1 MNELIFLFHS
11 SFLASTALIALF
23 IGKEALITFIAL
35 SFVLANLLVI
45 KQVDLLG
52 FTATATDA
60 FTIGA
65 IFGLNLLNEYFGKK
79 STKQALIIGFGAL
92 ALVTIMYQIHLW
104 YLPSIF
110 DASQEHCIA
119 ILSASPRIL
128 SASFISF
135 FIAQTF
141 EYYFYTALK
150 KISGDKYLVMRN
162 WLTMGSSQLLDTIIF
177 SFLGLYGIVEN
188 IGNIVIV
195 SYVIKLAAIAFTTP
209 FIMLSKKIYNKE
221 QTS

>member
-1 MNELIFLFHS
+1 MNELIFLLHS
-11 SFLASTALIALF
+11 CFLAATALIALR
-23 IGKEALITFIAL
+23 IGKEALTTFIAL
-35 SFVLANLLVI
+35 AFVLANLLVI

-65 IFGLNLLNEYFGKK
+65 VFGLNLLNEYFGRK
-79 STKQALIIGFGAL
+79 STRQALIIGFGAL

-110 DASQEHCIA
+110 DTSHVHFNA
-119 ILSASPRIL
+119 ILAASPRIMA
-128 SASFISF
+128 ASFTSF

-141 EYYFYTALK
+141 EYYLYSLLK
-150 KISGDKYLVMRN
+150 KVSGGNYLVLRN
-162 WLTMGSSQLLDTIIF
+162 WATMASSQLIDTILF

-188 IGNIVIV
+188 ISNIIMV
-195 SYVIKLAAIAFTTP
+195 SYAIKLAAIALTTP
-209 FIMLSKKIYNKE
+209 FIMLSKTIFNKE